1 MQLYFYCKLCTF
13 LVIVS
18 DGQKSSRKSLSLS
31 VIREPGGIL
40 AAMSDGLDKAVNEVC
55 RTSLKSGKHETYL
68 SVIPELEEVGET
80 SCTM

>member
-13 LVIVS
+13 LVIVT
-18 DGQKSSRKSLSLS
+18 DGQKSSRKFLSLS

-40 AAMSDGLDKAVNEVC
+40 AAMSDGLDKAGNEVC
-55 RTSLKSGKHETYL
+55 CTSLKSGKHETYL
-68 SVIPELEEVGET
+68 SIIPELEEVGET

>member
-18 DGQKSSRKSLSLS
+18 DGQKSSRKFLSLS

-40 AAMSDGLDKAVNEVC
+40 AAVSGGLDKAGNEVC

-68 SVIPELEEVGET
+68 SAIPELEEVGKT
-80 SCTM
+80 SCTI

>member
-1 MQLYFYCKLCTF
+1 MQLYFFCKLCIF
-13 LVIVS
+13 S
-18 DGQKSSRKSLSLS
+18 DNCNRWSEIEQKFLSLS

-40 AAMSDGLDKAVNEVC
+40 AAMSDGLDKAGNEVC
-55 RTSLKSGKHETYL
+55 RTLLKSGKHETYL

>member
-1 MQLYFYCKLCTF
+1 MQLYFYWKLCTF

-18 DGQKSSRKSLSLS
+18 DGQKSSRKFLSLS
-31 VIREPGGIL
+31 VTREPGGIL
-40 AAMSDGLDKAVNEVC
+40 AAMSDGLDKAGNEVC
-55 RTSLKSGKHETYL
+55 RTLLKSGKHETYL

>member
-18 DGQKSSRKSLSLS
+18 DGQKSSRKFLSLS